1 MKVDADAGRK
11 ARPPALDPPRR
22 DGEVA
27 PPDAGAGMK
36 AAEFDYIR
44 ADSVAAACQAL
55 AAAEPGEEHKI
66 IAGGQTLV
74 PLMAMRL
81 ARPALLVDI
90 DGIPGL
96 DGIESRNGILAVG
109 AMTRQ
114 RAAEL
119 SPAIRGNVPL
129 LAKALR
135 FVGHLQTRNRGT
147 VGGSLAHGDPAAEIP
162 LAAVTL
168 DAELEAEGTGGRRVC
183 PANGF
188 FEAPMVTAI
197 APDECL
203 VEARFPVWDGERI
216 GTGFQ
221 EVASRQGDFAIVAAA
236 AQVALDGE
244 GRCTRIAAGLGGVA
258 PQAGQDRGA
267 GGRTRG
273 NPAGRQRDRSGR
285 SPRSRRRSTP
295 TTICTRPP
303 PIAAASRRCCS
314 AARSARHGTRPRH
327 EPGHRGHGQRRGSPR
342 QRDAA
347 HDVGRSAARHPWAH
361 RHPYRLRARGVRR
374 VLDPARRRAGPLMP
388 DLRGPGR
395 RPRGHHGG
403 GAGQRA
409 GRDRRPPGRVLGVPR
424 DAVRLLHARD
434 ADCRPRAAGGE
445 PGARHRGDP
454 RSDIRQSVPLHRL
467 HPDRRGDRALRRGS
481 AAGRTRLD
489 RSRARLELPLRLAQA
504 PAPRRTGASSP
515 ARGASRRMSRCRG

>member
-1 MKVDADAGRK
+1 
-11 ARPPALDPPRR
+11 
-22 DGEVA
+22 
-27 PPDAGAGMK
+27 MK

-258 PQAGQDRGA
+258 PRPVRTGALEDELAGIRLED
-267 GGRTRG
+267 
-273 NPAGRQRDRSGR
+273 SG
-285 SPRSRRRSTP
+285 
-295 TTICTRPP
+295 I
-303 PIAAASRRCCS
+303 
-314 AARSARHGTRPRH
+314 
-327 EPGHRGHGQRRGSPR
+327 
-342 QRDAA
+342 
-347 HDVGRSAARHPWAH
+347 
-361 RHPYRLRARGVRR
+361 
-374 VLDPARRRAGPLMP
+374 
-388 DLRGPGR
+388 
-395 RPRGHHGG
+395 
-403 GAGQRA
+403 
-409 GRDRRPPGRVLGVPR
+409 
-424 DAVRLLHARD
+424 
-434 ADCRPRAAGGE
+434 
-445 PGARHRGDP
+445 
-454 RSDIRQSVPLHRL
+454 
-467 HPDRRGDRALRRGS
+467 DRALASVEAAIDPDDDLHATAAYRGRVAKVLLGRAIREARDE
-481 AAGRTRLD
+481 AA
-489 RSRARLELPLRLAQA
+489 A
-504 PAPRRTGASSP
+504 
-515 ARGASRRMSRCRG
+515 